1 MNQRVTNKINSI
13 AIDGP
18 AASGKSTLGLKL
30 AEHFGFVFFDTGVM
44 YRAVTLAAL
53 ESGVPIDDKA
63 ACTQLAEQVS
73 IDIAPPSKEDGRP
86 NDVLVD
92 GADRTW
98 QIRQPD
104 VEANVSQVAA
114 YPGVRKA
121 LTAQQRRIGMRGG
134 VVLVGRDTGTV
145 VLPEAVL
152 KIYLDASVEERAKRR
167 FQEAANRDEK
177 ITFQGVLDSMRAR
190 DEIDSHRDVA
200 PLCAAE
206 DALIIDSDEKNAQE
220 IFNIVRQIAETRL
233 GK

>member
-1 MNQRVTNKINSI
+1 MNQNKIKKINSI

-30 AEHFGFVFFDTGVM
+30 ADHFGFVFFDTGVM

-53 ESGVPIDDKA
+53 EGNIPVDDEK
-63 ACTQLAEQVS
+63 ACTQLAEKVD
-73 IDIAPPSKEDGRP
+73 IDIAPASKDDGRL

-92 GADRTW
+92 GADKTW
-98 QIRQPD
+98 EIRQPQ
-104 VEANVSQVAA
+104 VEAHVSQVAA

-121 LTAQQRRIGMRGG
+121 LTAQQRRIGQRGG

-152 KIYLDASVEERAKRR
+152 KVYLDASVEERAKRR
-167 FQEAANRDEK
+167 FEEANHRSEQ
-177 ITFQGVLDSMRAR
+177 ITYQGVLDSMRAR
-190 DEIDSHRDVA
+190 DKIDSGRDVA

-206 DALIIDSDEKNAQE
+206 DAITVDSDGKNAEQ
-220 IFNIVRQIAETRL
+220 IFELVREIAEKRL
-233 GK
+233 EN